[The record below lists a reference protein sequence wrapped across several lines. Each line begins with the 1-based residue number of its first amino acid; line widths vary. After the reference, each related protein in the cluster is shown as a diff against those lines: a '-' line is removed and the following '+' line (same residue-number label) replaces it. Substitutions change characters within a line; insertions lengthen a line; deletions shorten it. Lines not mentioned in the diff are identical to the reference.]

1 MASLERPTG
10 ACVGE
15 LTATKSVG
23 GITALHYGTHS
34 TAKHLLAAACDGG
47 SVFVWDTEQR
57 AVQAQFVGASFFPTI
72 VVLETSLTVTGP
84 QSRLFARD
92 MGLTRFGATTSA
104 SQLKKKNDS
113 VPRAASRWTR
123 PARDPTSPAATAVG
137 RGSGWRRQS
146 APLTL

>member
-104 SQLKKKNDS
+104 SQLKKKKTIPFRGQRR
-113 VPRAASRWTR
+113 VGHAPPAIQR
-123 PARDPTSPAATAVG
+123 PQQ
-137 RGSGWRRQS
+137 RRLW
-146 APLTL
+146 AEEAGGGGKEPL